1 MNSLTL
7 RITLGAG
14 IVLALF
20 IILTGIAIDRAYSNS
35 LTESIEEKLEIQL
48 YQLMAEAE
56 ISDDARL
63 LLPDDLPT
71 PALNLPGSGL
81 YSWVDDLSSDQA
93 WQSKSVADLDFKPE
107 MTRPGFRL
115 QKEKQANFFIMQQ
128 TVEWET
134 GQSVHPLRFVVA
146 EDHRAYAQ
154 ERAEFRSTLWLW
166 LGLMSGLL
174 MVALMILL
182 IWGMSPLRRAASDI
196 ARVESGDKDRLDDH
210 YPRELQG
217 LTGNI
222 NALIAHE
229 RTQIKR
235 YRDALGDLAHS
246 LKTPLAILHGMAS
259 ERRDQ
264 ELLSPLERMNEIVQY
279 QLQRA
284 SSAGRSALS
293 PPIPLEPIVER
304 LISTLGKVYIDKGI
318 QIHRDIPENLQLRGD
333 QGDLMEMLGNVLDN
347 AYKWTSST
355 IWIRAHEEEERL
367 VISIEDDGPGISNE
381 QARVILNRG
390 IRLDEQTPGHG
401 IGLAIVLDIVRA
413 YDGQLSIEGYEKG
426 ARIEIALPLN

>member
-14 IVLALF
+14 FILALF
-20 IILTGIAIDRAYSNS
+20 IILTGIAIDRAYRSS
-35 LTESIEEKLEIQL
+35 LTESIEEKLQIQL

-56 ISDDARL
+56 ISDQGDL
-63 LLPDDLPT
+63 LLTEDLPT

-81 YSWVDDLSSDQA
+81 YSWVNNLSTNQS
-93 WQSKSVADLDFKPE
+93 WQSKSVADLHFQPA
-107 MTRPGFRL
+107 TTGSGFSL
-115 QKEKQANFFIMQQ
+115 QQGPSGDFFIMQQ
-128 TVEWET
+128 TVEWEAE
-134 GQSVHPLRFVVA
+134 QSVHPLRFIVA
-146 EDHRAYAQ
+146 EDHRGYAQ
-154 ERAEFRSTLWLW
+154 EHAEFRNTLWLW
-166 LGLMSGLL
+166 LGLMSVLL
-174 MVALMILL
+174 MAILMLLL
-182 IWGMSPLRRAASDI
+182 IWGLNPLRRAANDI
-196 ARVESGDKDRLDDH
+196 AAVESGEKDRLDSH

-259 ERRDQ
+259 ERKDD
-264 ELLSPLERMNEIVQY
+264 ELLPPLERMNEIVQY

-293 PPIPLEPIVER
+293 PPVPLEPVIER
-304 LISTLGKVYIDKGI
+304 LLNTLGKVYIDKGVQLHRSI
-318 QIHRDIPENLQLRGD
+318 PADLQIRGD

-355 IWIRAHEEEERL
+355 IWISAHKENEKL
-367 VISIEDDGPGISNE
+367 FICIEDDGPGISNE
-381 QARVILNRG
+381 QAQVILNRG
-390 IRLDEQTPGHG
+390 VRLDEQTPGHG

-413 YDGQLSIEGYEKG
+413 YNGQLTIEGYEKG
-426 ARIEIALPLN
+426 ARVTIILPLN

>member
-20 IILTGIAIDRAYSNS
+20 IILTAIAIDRGYSNS
-35 LTESIEEKLEIQL
+35 LTESIQEKLQIQL

-56 ISDDARL
+56 VSDQGLL
-63 LLPDDLPT
+63 LLPDNMPT
-71 PALNLPGSGL
+71 PALNLPASGL
-81 YSWVDDLSSDQA
+81 YSWVEDLSSDQA
-93 WQSKSVADLDFKPE
+93 WQSKSVADLEFKPAITE
-107 MTRPGFRL
+107 PGFGL
-115 QKEKQANFFIMQQ
+115 QRGRHNDYFIMQQ

-146 EDHRAYAQ
+146 EDHQGYVQ
-154 ERAEFRSTLWLW
+154 ERAEFRNTLWLW

-174 MVALMILL
+174 IAVLVILL
-182 IWGMSPLRRAASDI
+182 LWGLTPLRRAASDI
-196 ARVESGDKDRLDDH
+196 AAVESGDKDQLDGR

-246 LKTPLAILHGMAS
+246 LKTPLAILHGVAS
-259 ERRDQ
+259 ERDDS
-264 ELLSPLERMNEIVQY
+264 ELLIPLERMNEIVQY

-284 SSAGRSALS
+284 RSAGRSALS

-304 LISTLGKVYIDKGI
+304 LLSTLGKVYIERSIEVHRSIPADL
-318 QIHRDIPENLQLRGD
+318 QIRGD

-347 AYKWTSST
+347 AYKWTNRT
-355 IWIRAHEEEERL
+355 IWVRAHEEDEKL
-367 VISIEDDGPGISNE
+367 VLCVEDDGPGISNE

-390 IRLDEQTPGHG
+390 VRLDEQTPGHG
-401 IGLAIVLDIVRA
+401 IGLAIVLDIVQA
-413 YDGQLSIEGYEKG
+413 YNGQLSIEGYEKG
-426 ARIEIALPLN
+426 ARITITLPLN

>member
-1 MNSLTL
+1 MNSLTI

-35 LTESIEEKLEIQL
+35 LTESIEAKLQIQL

-56 ISDDARL
+56 ISDQGLL

-81 YSWVDDLSSDQA
+81 YSWVDDLSSDQT
-93 WQSKSVADLDFKPE
+93 WQSKSVADMDFKPT
-107 MTRPGFRL
+107 MTDPGFSL
-115 QKEKQANFFIMQQ
+115 QGGHQNDFFIMQQ

-134 GQSVHPLRFVVA
+134 GESVHPLRFVVA
-146 EDHRAYAQ
+146 EDYRGYAQ
-154 ERAEFRSTLWLW
+154 EHDEFRNTLWLW

-174 MVALMILL
+174 IAALIILL
-182 IWGMSPLRRAASDI
+182 VWGLTPLRRAASDI
-196 ARVESGDKDRLDDH
+196 AAVESGDKERLDSH

-259 ERRDQ
+259 ERKDP
-264 ELLSPLERMNEIVQY
+264 ELLTPLERMNEIVQY

-293 PPIPLEPIVER
+293 PPIPLEPVIER
-304 LISTLGKVYIDKGI
+304 LLSTLSKVYIEKGI
-318 QIHRDIPENLQLRGD
+318 EVHRSISADLQIRGD

-347 AYKWTSST
+347 AYKWTSSK
-355 IWIRAHEEEERL
+355 IWIRAHKEDPDL
-367 VISIEDDGPGISNE
+367 VICIEDDGPGISNE
-381 QARVILNRG
+381 QAQVILNRG
-390 IRLDEQTPGHG
+390 VRLDEQTPGHG

-413 YDGQLSIEGYEKG
+413 YDGKLSIEGYEKG
-426 ARIEIALPLN
+426 ARVTITLPLN